1 MTKRIAAP
9 ILLACLVLP
18 LTAAAQEPAEIDPV
32 QEFPDK
38 YMVLYENEHVRV
50 VEYALEPGERDGTHT
65 HPPKLS
71 YVLASG
77 TLRITPEGAEP
88 FLSEE
93 ETGAAHWSERLGRHD
108 AENVGDTTVRI
119 LLVEV
124 KAAAKPG
131 DGP

>member
-1 MTKRIAAP
+1 MAKRFAAL
-9 ILLACLVLP
+9 ILLACLATP
-18 LTAAAQEPAEIDPV
+18 LSTAAQEPAEIDPV
-32 QEFPDK
+32 REFPDK
-38 YMVLYENEHVRV
+38 YTVLFENEHVRV

-71 YVLASG
+71 YVLAGG
-77 TLRITPEGAEP
+77 TLRISPEGMES

-93 ETGAAHWSERLGRHD
+93 VTGAAHWSERLGRHE

-124 KAAAKPG
+124 KAAAKAEA
-131 DGP
+131 GP